1 MGTKKIIS
9 KKMTFIHFGERL
21 ESYIVIWILIDN
33 ILIDWNMLGICGQD
47 INIVVQRNADTVV
60 WPRARLRPIVQRPI
74 SLNPGLN
81 YNPGFFFF
89 CSKALSQLI
98 FSILVRVSNNDNNKI
113 VDKKNLTE
121 FAF

>member
-1 MGTKKIIS
+1 
-9 KKMTFIHFGERL
+9 MTFIHFGERL

-33 ILIDWNMLGICGQD
+33 ILIDWNMLGICRLD
-47 INIVVQRNADTVV
+47 INIVVQRNANILFG
-60 WPRARLRPIVQRPI
+60 RAPDQDPLFKGRLV
-74 SLNPGLN
+74 LT
-81 YNPGFFFF
+81 PGFFFF

-98 FSILVRVSNNDNNKI
+98 FSILLRVSNNDNNQI

>member
-9 KKMTFIHFGERL
+9 KEMTFIHFGKRL

-33 ILIDWNMLGICGQD
+33 ILIDWNMLGICGLD
-47 INIVVQRNADTVV
+47 INIVVQRNAYTV
-60 WPRARLRPIVQRPI
+60 WPRARPRPIVQRPI
-74 SLNPGLN
+74 SVNPGLN
-81 YNPGFFFF
+81 YHPGFFFF
-89 CSKALSQLI
+89 YSKALSQLI
-98 FSILVRVSNNDNNKI
+98 FSFLLRVSNDDNNQI

>member
-1 MGTKKIIS
+1 
-9 KKMTFIHFGERL
+9 
-21 ESYIVIWILIDN
+21 
-33 ILIDWNMLGICGQD
+33 MLGICGLD
-47 INIVVQRNADTVV
+47 INIVVQRNGDTV

-89 CSKALSQLI
+89 CSKAPSQLI
-98 FSILVRVSNNDNNKI
+98 FSILVRVSNNDNNQI

>member
-1 MGTKKIIS
+1 
-9 KKMTFIHFGERL
+9 MTFIHFGERL

-33 ILIDWNMLGICGQD
+33 ILIDWNMLGICGLD
-47 INIVVQRNADTVV
+47 TNIVVQRNAYTV

-74 SLNPGLN
+74 SVNPGLN

-98 FSILVRVSNNDNNKI
+98 FSFLLRVSKNDNNQI

>member
-1 MGTKKIIS
+1 
-9 KKMTFIHFGERL
+9 
-21 ESYIVIWILIDN
+21 
-33 ILIDWNMLGICGQD
+33 MLGICGLD
-47 INIVVQRNADTVV
+47 INIVVQRNADTV

-89 CSKALSQLI
+89 SFSPSQLI
-98 FSILVRVSNNDNNKI
+98 FSILVRVSNNDNNQI
-113 VDKKNLTE
+113 VDKKNLKE

>member
-1 MGTKKIIS
+1 
-9 KKMTFIHFGERL
+9 
-21 ESYIVIWILIDN
+21 
-33 ILIDWNMLGICGQD
+33 MLGICGLD
-47 INIVVQRNADTVV
+47 TNIVVQSNAYTV
-60 WPRARLRPIVQRPI
+60 WSRARLRPIVQRPI
-74 SLNPGLN
+74 SVNPGLN

-98 FSILVRVSNNDNNKI
+98 FSFLLRVSKNDNNQI